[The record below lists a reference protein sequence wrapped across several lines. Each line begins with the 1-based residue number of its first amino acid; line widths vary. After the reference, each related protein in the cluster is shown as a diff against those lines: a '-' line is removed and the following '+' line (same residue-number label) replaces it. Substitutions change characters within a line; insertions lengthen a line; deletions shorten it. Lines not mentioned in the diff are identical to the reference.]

1 MQFAVG
7 GGSPGEPPPT
17 ADARRPPWGASGSQT
32 DDRPVDDVNA
42 NHYRLQM
49 RDQSTPCAPDPD
61 QDGPKAANPP
71 GAGIGR
77 TTSETLLGASGT
89 LEIEHRG
96 RVYRLRI
103 TQQGKLI
110 LTA

>member
-1 MQFAVG
+1 M
-7 GGSPGEPPPT
+7 
-17 ADARRPPWGASGSQT
+17 
-32 DDRPVDDVNA
+32 PVDDANA
-42 NHYRLQM
+42 NDYRLQM
-49 RDQSTPCAPDPD
+49 RDQSTPHRPGSD
-61 QDGPKAANPP
+61 QNPP
-71 GAGIGR
+71 KTADMPATGLAR
-77 TTSETLLGASGT
+77 TTSEALIGASGT

>member
-1 MQFAVG
+1 M
-7 GGSPGEPPPT
+7 
-17 ADARRPPWGASGSQT
+17 
-32 DDRPVDDVNA
+32 PVDGANA
-42 NHYRLQM
+42 NDYRFHM
-49 RDQSTPCAPDPD
+49 RDQSTPHRPGSD
-61 QDGPKAANPP
+61 QNPP
-71 GAGIGR
+71 KTADKPATGLVVR
-77 TTSETLLGASGT
+77 TTSEALLGASGA